1 MNIKY
6 NSQSSKNS
14 KCTITI
20 SSKES
25 NNKYDFL
32 NDNQNTYLNSQINND
47 VKVININNYDK
58 YYIFI
63 IADLTKKDY
72 WVIENLRVS
81 GFQSLGVIN
90 NNKFE
95 NVLINNN
102 ISNEL
107 LNNHSKSI
115 DILDTTLAYAEG
127 LALSNYQFLEY
138 LTEKKVNSL
147 TEININI
154 NSEYLN
160 PEVRTNEINT
170 LVEANFI
177 ARDLVNK
184 PVSHLNSTN
193 LSKNF
198 QKYGEIA
205 GLNVEVLEKDK
216 IEELGMGGL
225 LAVNKGSIDPPT
237 FTIITYK
244 PENAKNQK
252 PYVLVGKGVVYDTGG
267 LSLKPTAQSMD
278 YMKSD
283 MAGSAAVFGT
293 IYSIAKNK
301 LPYYVVALVPSTDNR
316 PGGNAYTPG
325 DVIKMMSGHTVE
337 VLNTDAE
344 GRMILADALHF
355 AKRYEPEFVVNV
367 ATLTGAASQA
377 LGKEAMAIMSNADR
391 NLTNKMVDS
400 GFITFERM
408 VEFPLWD
415 DYGDRIKSDIA
426 DMKNIGGKTAGM
438 ITAGKFLEKYTDYQF
453 IHLDI
458 AGSAFLDSIDSYRG
472 KNATGVGV
480 RLLYNFIK
488 SL

>member
-6 NSQSSKNS
+6 SNQASN
-14 KCTITI
+14 CIITI
-20 SSKES
+20 ITKD
-25 NNKYDFL
+25 NNNFDFL
-32 NDNQNTYLNSQINND
+32 NENQKTYLQNQINNEA
-47 VKVININNYDK
+47 KIININNYDK

-63 IADLTKKDY
+63 LVDLTKKDY
-72 WVIENLRVS
+72 WVLENLRVA
-81 GFQSLGVIN
+81 GFQILGVIN
-90 NNKFE
+90 TNKYE
-95 NVLINNN
+95 NVSIQSN
-102 ISNEL
+102 IKSHQISEL
-107 LNNHSKSI
+107 FNDKM
-115 DILDTTLAYAEG
+115 DTLDLTLALAEG

-138 LTEKKVNSL
+138 FTEKKLNSL
-147 TEININI
+147 TEIYISK
-154 NSEYLN
+154 NSEITN
-160 PEVRTNEINT
+160 TEQRTFEINT

-193 LSKNF
+193 LAKNF
-198 QKYGEIA
+198 QKYGEKV
-205 GLNVEVLEKDK
+205 GLTVEVLEKDK

-244 PENAKNQK
+244 PANAKNEK

-278 YMKSD
+278 MMKSD

-293 IYSIAKNK
+293 IYSAAKNEI
-301 LPYYVVALVPSTDNR
+301 PYYIIALVPATDNR

-344 GRMILADALHF
+344 GRMILADALHY
-355 AKRYEPEFVVNV
+355 AKRFEPEFVVNV

-377 LGKEAMAIMSNADR
+377 IGKEAIAIMSNADR
-391 NLTNKMVDS
+391 NLTNQMLDS
-400 GFITFERM
+400 GFDVFERL

-438 ITAGKFLEKYTDYQF
+438 ITAGKFLERYTDYPF

-458 AGSAFLDSIDSYRG
+458 AGSAFMESLDSYRG

-480 RLLYNFIK
+480 RLIYNFINK
-488 SL
+488 L